1 MTRAT
6 VRDIAERYN
15 AGEPLAMLTAYDA
28 TMARLVDAGGVDM
41 ILVGDSA
48 ADNHLGYADTIPL
61 TMGESLTTTAAVTR
75 VVEDALVIGDLPFLS
90 YGTSMEESIR
100 NAGRFM
106 KEADADAVKLET
118 PPGGSVTIEIVERL
132 VELGIPVMG
141 HVGLT
146 PQHIPKMGGAF
157 VQGRDHER
165 SAPAAEIIDTATKL
179 EAAGAFSIVIETVT
193 EGVGKAVTEAVD
205 IPTIGIGAG
214 RYVDGQ
220 VLVLHDVLGLTPEPY
235 SLSKAYANLNEII
248 EDAITEY
255 VADVRTG
262 EFPEEAHVFDPIE

>member
-6 VRDIAERYN
+6 VRDIAERYE
-15 AGEPLAMLTAYDA
+15 AGETLAMLTAYDA

-48 ADNHLGYADTIPL
+48 ADNHHGYPDTIPL
-61 TMGESLTTTAAVTR
+61 TMDEALSNTAAVTR
-75 VVEDALVIGDLPFLS
+75 AVEDAMVIADLPFLS
-90 YGTSMEESIR
+90 YGTSIADSVT

-118 PPGGSVTIEIVERL
+118 PPGGSMTVEIVERL
-132 VELGIPVMG
+132 TELGIPVMG

-146 PQHIPKMGGAF
+146 PQHIPQLGGAF
-157 VQGRDHER
+157 VQGRDHDR
-165 SAPAAEIIDTATKL
+165 SAPAADIVDTATRL
-179 EAAGAFSIVIETVT
+179 EAAGAFSVVIETVT
-193 EGVGKAVTEAVD
+193 EEVGKEVTESVD

-214 RYVDGQ
+214 RHVDGQ
-220 VLVLHDVLGLTPEPY
+220 VLVLNDALGLTPEPY
-235 SLSKAYANLNEII
+235 SLSKEYANLGEII
-248 EDAITEY
+248 EAAISEY

-262 EFPEEAHVFDPIE
+262 EFPAEEHVFDPIE